1 MNSRKRP
8 KSNNPLVRTALLV
21 FFLWLPSVLAG
32 SEIFIYRRFDPKENL
47 FDLKKVIVHG
57 EFFGQLLAPSNFP
70 SYNDL
75 TGKTDRWNYGFHNY
89 VLITRSTTLHGQLNT
104 HDNNGERTKFDW
116 HFSLRQQVI
125 PNLTLEIGHDSDHD
139 SEHASTRNGK
149 VFYTNRNYI
158 GVYLPWNGE
167 TFVIEPFLRLFHH
180 SNQRVNLDLSGEKL
194 EQEFGLRVGAAVG
207 RVASLSLQVMGQSS
221 NVFGRSEA
229 WLADLIFRARLAE
242 WLEVTLGGGVWSDL
256 VTSPLGN
263 KQTFYKLIWG
273 IAVPF

>member
-1 MNSRKRP
+1 MNSKNRRQSKR
-8 KSNNPLVRTALLV
+8 LVKAGIFACL
-21 FFLWLPSVLAG
+21 LWLPAGLAG
-32 SEIFIYRRFDPKENL
+32 SEIYIYRRFDPQENL
-47 FDLKKVIVHG
+47 FDLKKVVVHG

-75 TGKTDRWNYGFHNY
+75 TGRTDRWNYGFHNY
-89 VLITRSTTLHGQLNT
+89 VLLTRTTLLHGQLNT

-116 HFSLRQQVI
+116 HFSLRQQVLE
-125 PNLTLEIGHDSDHD
+125 NLTLEIGHDSDHD
-139 SEHASTRNGK
+139 SEHASVRNGR

-167 TFVIEPFLRLFHH
+167 SFVIEPFLRLFHH

-194 EQEFGLRVGAAVG
+194 AQEFGLRVGAAFG
-207 RVASLSLQVMGQSS
+207 RAASVSIQVMGQSS

-229 WLADLIFRARLAE
+229 WLGDLMFRARLAQ
-242 WLEVTLGGGVWSDL
+242 WLEVTLGGGFWSDL
-256 VTSPLGN
+256 VISPFGN
-263 KQTFYKLIWG
+263 KQTYYKLIWG